1 MSGRGLSRIFR
12 SPCLRILAS
21 ITALALAGVLGVVGN
36 AWACVPQA
44 RMVMLSPMASG
55 PAGARITVEGVGF
68 DAPPNHIDV
77 RWNTAT
83 GPQLGEASGPTFS
96 LDVTI
101 PPAGPG
107 LYRIIVLSRGPDGN
121 IGNTGAASFQVT
133 DGAGAGSPSPPS
145 VPANSPELERDG
157 VSSAPVVFGLAL
169 GGGLGLVLL
178 GAISGS
184 FLARRR
190 LRVEVSGDKQ

>member
-12 SPCLRILAS
+12 SSCLRILAS

-44 RMVMLSPMASG
+44 RLVMLSPMASG

-68 DAPPNHIDV
+68 DAPPNRIDV
-77 RWNTAT
+77 RWNSAT

-107 LYRIIVLSRGPDGN
+107 LYSIIVLSRGPDGN

-133 DGAGAGSPSPPS
+133 GSAAAGSPAPPS
-145 VPANSPELERDG
+145 GSAKSAEEEQDSG
-157 VSSAPVVFGLAL
+157 SSARVVFGLAV
-169 GGGLGLVLL
+169 GGGVGLLLL

-190 LRVEVSGDKQ
+190 LQVEVGDDKQ